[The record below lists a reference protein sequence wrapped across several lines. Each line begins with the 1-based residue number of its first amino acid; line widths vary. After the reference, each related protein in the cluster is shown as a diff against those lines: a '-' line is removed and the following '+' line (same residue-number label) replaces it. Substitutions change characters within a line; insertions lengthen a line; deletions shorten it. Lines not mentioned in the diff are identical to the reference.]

1 MYEVVEEQFVRDL
14 EKKQEDPLLKAAREV
29 TAEEELS
36 SEGPNKGRIGIR
48 IETMAEQK
56 A

>member
-14 EKKQEDPLLKAAREV
+14 EKNKEDPLLKAAREV

-36 SEGPNKGRIGIR
+36 SEGPNKGIIEFR
-48 IETMAEQK
+48 IETVAE
-56 A
+56 